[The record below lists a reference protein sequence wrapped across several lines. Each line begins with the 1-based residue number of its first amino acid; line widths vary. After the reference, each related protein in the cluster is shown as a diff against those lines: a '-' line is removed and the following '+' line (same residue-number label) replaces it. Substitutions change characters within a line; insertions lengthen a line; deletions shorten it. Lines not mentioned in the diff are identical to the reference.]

1 MPDQKALNRIEALRD
16 LIRTHDYSYYVLD
29 QPTVTDFEYDK
40 LYAELLELEKKHPEF
55 VTKDSPTQ
63 RIGAEPLPF
72 FSKIQHRLPMLSLQ
86 NSYSIDEIR
95 EFDDRVKRFLQTNEK
110 VEYFCEPKFDG
121 LAIEL
126 IYEHGHLVRALTR
139 GDGETGEDVTQ
150 NIRTIRA
157 IPLKLANEARSLPL
171 LEIRGEVLMFK
182 DDFRVLNENQQD
194 AGLPTFANP
203 RNAAAGSV
211 RQLDPKITA
220 SRPLRMYCY
229 TFGAIQ
235 NYRFHKQSEF
245 IKQIAG
251 WGLPVSPLHRIC
263 SSAEGAVDFY
273 NDVLKK
279 RHSLAYDI
287 DGVVVKVNR
296 FDLQDELGFIARS
309 PRWATAAKFKPEQ
322 GRTVIT
328 EITVQV
334 GRTGALTPV
343 AVMEPV
349 RVGGVTITHAT
360 LHNQDEIDRKDVRVG
375 DTVIVQR
382 AGDVIPEIVRV
393 VTEKRQP
400 RAKPFQIPHTCP
412 VCGSAV
418 DKVEGEVV
426 LRCTNLLCPAV
437 VRESLKHFVSRRAM
451 DIDKVGER
459 TIDQLVD
466 AGLVK
471 RFSDFYRLT
480 LAQVMSLERQGEKSS
495 QNIIDS
501 INKSKRPTLSRFI
514 YALGMR
520 FVGEQMA
527 KILASHF
534 RSMERLLE
542 ATEDELD
549 RIEGIGKR
557 VAHSIAT
564 ALNQKTLR
572 DEIKSLENFGVIITN
587 PPSLKKRGLLSDLN
601 IVITGT
607 LPVERNL
614 IKDLIEENGGKS
626 SSSVSKKTNYVLAGE
641 SPGSKIEKAQELG
654 VPIIDWHEF
663 QRLIHEKK

>member
-322 GRTVIT
+322 GSTVIT
-328 EITVQV
+328 EIAVQV

>member
-95 EFDDRVKRFLQTNEK
+95 EFDERVKRFLQTNEK

-287 DGVVVKVNR
+287 DGIVVKVNR

-322 GRTVIT
+322 GSTVIT
-328 EITVQV
+328 EIAVQV

-393 VTEKRQP
+393 VAEKRQP

-412 VCGSAV
+412 VCGGAV

-549 RIEGIGKR
+549 RIEGIGKH

-587 PPSLKKRGLLSDLN
+587 PPSLKKRGLLSGLN

>member
-322 GRTVIT
+322 GSTVIT
-328 EITVQV
+328 EIAVQV

-572 DEIKSLENFGVIITN
+572 DEIKSLENFGVIIAN

>member
-572 DEIKSLENFGVIITN
+572 DEIKSLENFGVIIAN

>member
-322 GRTVIT
+322 GSTVIT
-328 EITVQV
+328 EIAVQV

-412 VCGSAV
+412 VCGGAV

-437 VRESLKHFVSRRAM
+437 VRESLIHFVSRRAM

-572 DEIKSLENFGVIITN
+572 DEIKSLENFGVIIAN